1 MGTFLCVYMLRLQ
14 KLFITTPEKEI
25 IHGIDIGFPAASTT
39 VLLGHNGSG
48 KTTLALALAGHP
60 KYQIHGSILLDG
72 EDVTTVSTTDRAQ
85 KGIFLS
91 FQNIP
96 EIPGIKLIEYLR
108 TIYGAHY
115 KKRHPDKKVPSHFI
129 FRRMVEKLLPE
140 IGLSPNFL
148 DRDLFVGFS

>member
-1 MGTFLCVYMLRLQ
+1 MQ
-14 KLFITTPEKEI
+14 
-25 IHGIDIGFPAASTT
+25 GF
-39 VLLGHNGSG
+39 
-48 KTTLALALAGHP
+48 
-60 KYQIHGSILLDG
+60 ILLHG
-72 EDVTTVSTTDRAQ
+72 EDVTLLSATDRAE

-108 TIYGAHY
+108 TIYNAQY
-115 KKRHPDKKVPSHFI
+115 KKRHPDKKTPSLFV

-140 IGLSPNFL
+140 LGLSGAFL